1 MAEKYRHIADALAEL
16 DEDALLKGIEE
27 AAAQNINAEE
37 AQEIVNA
44 CARGMEKVG
53 DYFEEGEYFVGDL
66 IYAAE
71 ILKCGMEKLKPCLGD
86 GGGAKIGKMVIGSA
100 PGDLHDIG
108 KNIFSSMMEA
118 AGFEIYDLGVD
129 VAPEKFVEKVKEVK
143 PDIVG
148 ISGLLT
154 LSLDTMGDVIN
165 ALKQAGLRDN
175 VKVMIG
181 GNPVSEAV
189 RAKVGADAYS
199 TNAATGVKQ
208 CKEWVVS

>member
-1 MAEKYRHIADALAEL
+1 MSAKYQHITDALAQLE
-16 DEDALLKGIEE
+16 EE
-27 AAAQNINAEE
+27 ALVQALKDAVEAGPSAEE
-37 AQEIVNA
+37 AQDIVNA
-44 CARGMEKVG
+44 CTMGMEKVG
-53 DYFEEGEYFVGDL
+53 DLFEEGEYFVGDL
-66 IYAAE
+66 IYAADILKDGME
-71 ILKCGMEKLKPCLGD
+71 ILAPCIGAGGVSKL
-86 GGGAKIGKMVIGSA
+86 GKLVIGSA

-108 KNIFSSMMEA
+108 KNIFIAMMEA
-118 AGFEIYDLGVD
+118 AGFEVHDLGID
-129 VAPEKFVEKVKEVK
+129 VAPEKFVEKVKEVQ

-165 ALKQAGLRDN
+165 ALKQAGLRDG

-189 RAKVGADAYS
+189 QKRVGADAHS

-208 CKEWVVS
+208 CKEWVVA

>member
-1 MAEKYRHIADALAEL
+1 MTEKYQHIIDALGEL
-16 DEDALLKGIEE
+16 DEDRFMKGINE
-27 AAAQNINAEE
+27 ATAQNLGAGE

-44 CARGMEKVG
+44 CAKGMEKVG

-66 IYAAE
+66 IYAAD
-71 ILKCGMEKLKPCLGD
+71 ILQCGMEKLKPVLGAD
-86 GGGAKIGKMVIGSA
+86 GGAKIGKMVIGSA

-118 AGFEIYDLGVD
+118 AGFEVHDLGVD
-129 VAPEKFVEKVKEVK
+129 VAPEKFVEKVREVK
-143 PDIVG
+143 PNIVG

-154 LSLDTMGDVIN
+154 LSLDTMGDVIK
-165 ALKQAGLRDN
+165 ALQDAGLRES

-189 RAKVGADAYS
+189 QLRVGADAHS

-208 CKEWVVS
+208 CKEWVVA

>member
-1 MAEKYRHIADALAEL
+1 MSEKYQHITVALGEL
-16 DEDALLKGIEE
+16 DEDALVKGIEE
-27 AAAQNINAEE
+27 AVQGNLSAEE
-37 AQEIVNA
+37 AQQIVNA
-44 CARGMEKVG
+44 CALGMEKVG

-66 IYAAE
+66 IYAAD
-71 ILKCGMEKLKPCLGD
+71 ILNCGMELLKPCIGAD
-86 GGGAKIGKMVIGSA
+86 GANTIGKLVIGSA

-108 KNIFSSMMEA
+108 KNIFISMMEA
-118 AGFEIYDLGVD
+118 AGFEVFDLGVD

-154 LSLDTMGDVIN
+154 LSLDTMGDVVN
-165 ALKQAGLRDN
+165 ALKEAGLRDS

-189 RAKVGADAYS
+189 QLRVGADAHS
-199 TNAATGVKQ
+199 NNAATGVKQ
-208 CKEWVVS
+208 CKEWVVA